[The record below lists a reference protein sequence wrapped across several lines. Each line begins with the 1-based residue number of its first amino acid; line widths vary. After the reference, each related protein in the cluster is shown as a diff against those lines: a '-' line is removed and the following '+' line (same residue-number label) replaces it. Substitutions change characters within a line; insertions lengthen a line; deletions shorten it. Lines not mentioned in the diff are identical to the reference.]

1 MKRHRGTA
9 NLRYLAPP
17 VAVIAVAVG
26 TVAGVAGLTVGYL
39 APVGYAT
46 GVLAGSVV
54 EGRGLPVRSRLWL
67 PVVFA
72 TMHGSWGVGFLLSP
86 RALRAQ
92 PVRR

>member
-1 MKRHRGTA
+1 
-9 NLRYLAPP
+9 
-17 VAVIAVAVG
+17 VAVVAVVAG
-26 TVAGVAGLTVGYL
+26 TVAGAAGLTVGFL

-54 EGRGLPVRSRLWL
+54 EGRGLPVKSRLWL

-86 RALRAQ
+86 RALRAT
-92 PVRR
+92 PEHR